1 MPDPTALQQ
10 LDSWPA
16 ILAAGAAAIAAVL
29 VPLNGFVKTLLD
41 YKAETRKGESLKPET
56 AREIASSSNCNLLF
70 DSMAIADLTTAV
82 KGLTAAI
89 TADTASEESHH
100 ANHLSE
106 VLTRVT
112 QVLDRQDER
121 EPPPRRVSR

>member
-1 MPDPTALQQ
+1 MPDPTPIQQ

-16 ILAAGAAAIAAVL
+16 IIAAGAAAIAAVL

-41 YKAETRKGESLKPET
+41 YKAEANKGEALKPET
-56 AREIASSSNCNLLF
+56 AREIASSSNCHQLF
-70 DSMAIADLTTAV
+70 DSMALADLTAAV

-89 TADTASEESHH
+89 AADTASDEAHH

-112 QVLDRQDER
+112 KVLDRQDEHV
-121 EPPPRRVSR
+121 PPPRRGAR